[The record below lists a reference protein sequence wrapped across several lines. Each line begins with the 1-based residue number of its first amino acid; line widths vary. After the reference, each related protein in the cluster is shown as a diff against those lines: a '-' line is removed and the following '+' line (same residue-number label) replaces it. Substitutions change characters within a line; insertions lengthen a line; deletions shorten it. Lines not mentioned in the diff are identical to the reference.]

1 MTISMHA
8 ASVPVFK
15 QALGGLSDVL
25 TKAAAYAEARK
36 IDPSVLLT
44 ERLAPD
50 MFALTRQVQ
59 IASDSAKGAVARLAG
74 VDVPKWEDTET
85 SFAELLERIGKT
97 IAYIESIP
105 AESIDGSEERD
116 VTITLRSGDIHFK
129 GQRYLLNWALPNFFF
144 HVTTAYNLLRHDGVE
159 IGKRDFLGAF

>member
-15 QALGGLSDVL
+15 QALGGLSGVL
-25 TKAAAYAEARK
+25 TKAAAHAEARK

-59 IASDSAKGAVARLAG
+59 IASDTAKGAVARLAG
-74 VDVPKWEDTET
+74 VAAPKWEDTES
-85 SFAELLERIGKT
+85 SFAELQERIGKT

>member
-59 IASDSAKGAVARLAG
+59 IASDTAKGAAARLAG
-74 VDVPKWEDTET
+74 VAAPKWEDTES
-85 SFAELLERIGKT
+85 SFAELQERISKT

-105 AESIDGSEERD
+105 ADSIDGSEERD

>member
-59 IASDSAKGAVARLAG
+59 IASDTAKGAAARLAG
-74 VDVPKWEDTET
+74 VAAPKWEDTES
-85 SFAELLERIGKT
+85 SFAELQERIGKT

>member
-105 AESIDGSEERD
+105 TESIDGTEERD
-116 VTITLRSGDIHFK
+116 ITISLRSGDIHFK